1 MKPSLCLPFRRGLGR
16 LLPAVLAVLPL
27 AAQSPQTGTIEGRV
41 LNATSGS
48 YLNNVRVAVKDSLL
62 ETVTNQNGEY
72 RISGVPAGTV
82 HLNASFTGLTP
93 QARTITVGAGQT
105 VRADFDL
112 VLVGATAA
120 AAGTSDV
127 VRLAAFTVEER
138 ELTAQGAALHE
149 QRAAPNIKN
158 VVSMEEFGDLGIT
171 NPGHFLTYVPGVSN
185 VYNTTGEV
193 EGIGLRGMASSGTL
207 VMFDG
212 AQAASNDPASRSYNF
227 SGTSTANLERIE
239 VTKVPTPDL
248 PANAVGGSINM
259 VTRSGFN
266 RRTALLRYNLL
277 ATIQAK
283 GDYDNIPDLGKKLAG
298 TEGKTTAL
306 GIQPGFDLSY
316 SRPIGESFALTLNA
330 GRNARYQDREYMS
343 PAWDRVRNVQTNGTL
358 NSVLNIFYQDVAAIG
373 GDWKTGRN
381 LFRARVD
388 MSRYHAITRQ
398 NQFAYNF
405 GAGATGG
412 EKSTTGAATGVG
424 TLTQNAGANPN
435 QYRRL
440 LNTRVSHTYTGDVW
454 KFDWNAAYSEAR
466 RLFSDVDEGMFY
478 SASST
483 LSNLVISGDG
493 LDGISRMALPRL
505 TVTTRTGAP
514 VNPYDIRQ
522 YTLNT
527 ATSGRMF
534 FKNIVGSAV
543 ANASRSFN
551 TVFPLTLKAGVLV
564 ESTERDN
571 WTESMTWNFRPP
583 AAAGGQIVGNY
594 DLIADAYSA
603 RRTFNDNV
611 KVNFVSTEKL
621 YGLFKQHPEYFQLNE
636 AGAYTNR
643 VNASKLLKETI
654 SAAYLRSDV
663 KAFDNRLWVVAGV
676 RFEKTADKGW
686 GPLNDIRNT
695 YQRDAAGRIVL
706 GANGRPVTIVA
717 DALTLAKL
725 QYQERAAYSEKDYD
739 GYYPSFN
746 ASYNLSENFVL
757 RAAYAR
763 TIGRPDLS
771 FITPGTSISDPS
783 AASPTIT
790 VINTGLTPWTANNYD
805 LTLESYE
812 YKGATFAVSGFR
824 KEISKFFV
832 SIRVPATQALL
843 DQYGLPDD
851 LASTN
856 YEIITRENSTQD
868 AAINGF
874 EWSWRQSFRPFA
886 PLPAWARA
894 VSLFING
901 THLRIGGPGAEN
913 FSGYS
918 TRIINWGAAYTRGNF
933 ALKLNTTYSNGPRNA
948 VVAANA
954 TTPAGTFTSVAPRSN
969 VSGSVEY
976 RINRHLTVHFSGQN
990 LSNSLWRN
998 VTYAPGSPEYTRPT
1012 QYRDNGIAYVLGVKG
1027 DF

>member
-1 MKPSLCLPFRRGLGR
+1 MNVSSSHPLFRRLAGA
-16 LLPAVLAVLPL
+16 LPAVLLTALL
-27 AAQSPQTGTIEGRV
+27 NAQAPAGGTIEGRV
-41 LNATSGS
+41 LNATSGN
-48 YLNNVRVAVKDSLL
+48 YLNNVRVAVKDTLL
-62 ETVTNQNGEY
+62 EAVTNQNGEY
-72 RISGVPAGTV
+72 RISGVPSGPV
-82 HLNASFTGLTP
+82 SVSASFTGLTP
-93 QARTITVGAGQT
+93 LAKTVTVAAGQT

-112 VLVGATAA
+112 VLAGAAAA
-120 AAGTSDV
+120 AAGTDV
-127 VRLAAFTVEER
+127 VQLTAFTVEER

-193 EGIGLRGMASSGTL
+193 EGIGMRGMASSGTL

-212 AQAASNDPASRSYNF
+212 SLAASNDPSSRSYNF
-227 SGTSTANLERIE
+227 SGTSTANLDRIE

-266 RRTALLRYNLL
+266 RRTALFRYNLL

-283 GDYDNIPDLGKKLAG
+283 GTHGNIPDFGKKLAG
-298 TEGKTTAL
+298 TEGRTTAL

-316 SRPIGESFALTLNA
+316 SRPIGDSFALTLNA
-330 GRNARYQDREYMS
+330 GRNARYQDREYMI
-343 PAWDRVRNVQTNGTL
+343 PAWDRVRNVQTSGTL

-373 GDWKTGRN
+373 GDWKTGRS
-381 LFRARVD
+381 LFRARFD
-388 MSRYHAITRQ
+388 TSRYHAITRQ

-440 LNTRVSHTYTGDVW
+440 LNGRISHVYTGDQW

-466 RLFSDVDEGMFY
+466 RIFSDIDEGMFY
-478 SASST
+478 SANST

-493 LDGISRMALPRL
+493 LDGITRMALPRL
-505 TVTTRTGAP
+505 AVTSRTGAP

-522 YTLNT
+522 YTLNS
-527 ATSGRMF
+527 ATSGRMY
-534 FKNIVGSAV
+534 FKNTVGSAV
-543 ANASRSFN
+543 ANATRTFA
-551 TVFPLTLKAGVLV
+551 TAIPLTLKAGVMI

-571 WTESMTWNFRPP
+571 WTESLSWNFRPP

-594 DLIADAYSA
+594 DLIADAYSS
-603 RRTFNDNV
+603 RRTFNDGV
-611 KVNFVSTEKL
+611 KINFVSTEKL
-621 YGLFKQHPEYFQLNE
+621 YEIYKQRPDYFQLNE
-636 AGAYTNR
+636 PAAYTNR
-643 VNASKLLKETI
+643 VNSSKLLKETI
-654 SAAYLRSDV
+654 SAAYVRGDI
-663 KAFDNRLWVVAGV
+663 KALDNRLWIVAGV
-676 RFEKTADKGW
+676 RFEKTADKGY
-686 GPLNDIRNT
+686 GPLNDIRAT
-695 YQRDAAGRIVL
+695 YQRNAAGQIIL
-706 GANGRPVTIVA
+706 GANGRPVPIVA

-725 QYQERAAYSEKDYD
+725 QFQERAAYSEKDYD
-739 GYYPSFN
+739 DFYPSLN
-746 ASYNLSENFVL
+746 ASYSIGANFVL

-783 AASPTIT
+783 VASPTIT
-790 VINTGLTPWTANNYD
+790 VINTGLQPWTANNYD

-812 YKGATFAVSGFR
+812 FKGATMAVSGFR
-824 KEISKFFV
+824 KEISKFFTAV
-832 SIRVPATQALL
+832 RVPATQELL
-843 DQYGLPDD
+843 DQFGLPDD
-851 LASTN
+851 LLSTN

-886 PLPAWARA
+886 PLPAWVRSF
-894 VSLFING
+894 SLFVNG

-918 TRIINWGAAYTRGNF
+918 TRIINWGAAYARGNF
-933 ALKLNTTYSNGPRNA
+933 AIKLNTTYSNGPRTS

-954 TTPAGTFTSVAPRSN
+954 TTPAGSFTSVAPRSN
-969 VSGSVEY
+969 VSGSIEY
-976 RINRHLTVHFSGQN
+976 RINKYVTLHASGQN
-990 LSNSLWRN
+990 LTNSLWRN

-1012 QYRDNGIAYVLGVKG
+1012 QYRDNGIAYVIGMKG
-1027 DF
+1027 EF